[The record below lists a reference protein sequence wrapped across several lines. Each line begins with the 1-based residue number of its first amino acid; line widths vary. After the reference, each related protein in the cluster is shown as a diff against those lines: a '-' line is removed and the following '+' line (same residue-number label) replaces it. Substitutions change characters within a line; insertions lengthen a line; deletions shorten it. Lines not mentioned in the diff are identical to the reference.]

1 MYELRNKGWVKDC
14 LGRHIHASL
23 KEGIG
28 LADEEDVD
36 LTSLHKQIQNASI
49 HRTILTEN

>member
-14 LGRHIHASL
+14 LGRHIYESL

-28 LADEEDVD
+28 LADEEDVH
-36 LTSLHKQIQNASI
+36 LTSLHEQIQNASI
-49 HRTILTEN
+49 HRTILREN